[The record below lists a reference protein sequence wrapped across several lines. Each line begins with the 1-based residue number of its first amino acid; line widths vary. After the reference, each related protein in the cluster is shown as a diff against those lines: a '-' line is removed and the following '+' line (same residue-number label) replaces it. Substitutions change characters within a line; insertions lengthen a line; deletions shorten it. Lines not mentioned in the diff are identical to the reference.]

1 MQPGFFQS
9 SATLSNASAPI
20 QTINPP
26 STFTVAARAAA
37 HHMTDILARIAIILF
52 IEVSSW
58 SIFLTLL
65 SSGRLVVHGAQLEHC
80 R

>member
-20 QTINPP
+20 HTINPP
-26 STFTVAARAAA
+26 STFTVAAGAAA
-37 HHMTDILARIAIILF
+37 QQRTEKLAKIATMLF
-52 IEVSSW
+52 IEVFSW

-65 SSGRLVVHGAQLEHC
+65 SRGVK
-80 R
+80 